1 MEIKQLRAFLA
12 VANAKSFLGAANSL
26 YISRQAISKT
36 ISSLE
41 EELGMELFVRNQTG
55 AMMTP
60 AGIFFY
66 PRAVSIVAELDK
78 LSKEMK
84 DMNHSYL
91 PKIQLC
97 MALGIFAL
105 YARKLSDYAA
115 KHRLDMDLQFRG
127 CLDVDCASMLAEKR
141 ADAVLSFMP
150 VSTHSADCTV
160 LCESPI
166 RLLFS
171 KNSGLEK
178 EKPAEILRQP
188 MLLYTGGWDHCL
200 WWPELPRLGDEVCGD
215 LDYLSSL
222 LREGRG
228 VLPLPELL
236 AKSYLDFAY
245 AAPLPEI
252 PPCKIYF
259 SALKPNS
266 YNAVTYDLISSIF
279 RDVLNQA

>member
-36 ISSLE
+36 ISALE

-66 PRAVSIVAELDK
+66 SRAASIVAEFDK
-78 LSKEMK
+78 LAKDMK

-91 PKIQLC
+91 PKVQFC

-115 KHRLDMDLQFRG
+115 KHRAEMNLQFRG
-127 CLDVDCASMLAEKR
+127 CLDVDCSAMLTEKR
-141 ADAVLSFMP
+141 ADAVLSFTP
-150 VSTHSADCTV
+150 VNAHSTDCIV

-178 EKPAEILRQP
+178 EKPSEILRQP

-200 WWPELPRLGDEVCGD
+200 WWHKFPRRGDEVCGD
-215 LDYLSSL
+215 LDYLFSL

-236 AKSYLDFAY
+236 TKPYLDFAY
-245 AAPLPEI
+245 AAPLPDV
-252 PPCKIYF
+252 PPCKLYF
-259 SALKPNS
+259 ASLKANS

-279 RDVLNQA
+279 RDVLKPA